1 MHGVAKDH
9 LAVRQREAR
18 YTALLSHLRSS
29 PVINCEPA
37 SEQDSRQRSLWTNTI
52 VVSIV
57 TAIVKLAGGVKT
69 AIIARVFGARADLD
83 AYLLAFLV
91 PSFIAEILCG
101 AVVPSLVPRLVDLL
115 HRGNVRDMQEL
126 YTTAL
131 RRIVILVCGVA
142 VLLSVLAA
150 IVMRI
155 GSDDRRL
162 VLTSSL
168 LIVMLPILPFS
179 AVTNVW
185 RAAMNAGEHFAIAA
199 AASAVTPVVISLF
212 LLALGPRVFWL
223 AVGTTIGAI
232 METAILGCFL
242 RRLKLALFVMP
253 VGKPHVA
260 YKGTDQQFV
269 SLALNN
275 LVLGGSLFVDQWMAS
290 FLGGGAVSVLN
301 YGSRLTSVLIALG
314 PEALGVTL
322 LPRLSRVAA
331 ENCDGQMRPL
341 LNRFLAVAL
350 GVAAVFAGILFWQSP
365 SIVKLVFQHGAFAG
379 QVAGDV
385 ASVQKVSL
393 LQLPFAVGFAFLS
406 RVVASI
412 KVNRILV
419 PISALGLALNVVLNL
434 VLMRRYSVAGIAA
447 ATVLSQAVV
456 FTLLLLTVSHILRS
470 GRNIDVEDVVRTA

>member
-1 MHGVAKDH
+1 VKLLGGFKTVIVAK
-9 LAVRQREAR
+9 
-18 YTALLSHLRSS
+18 
-29 PVINCEPA
+29 
-37 SEQDSRQRSLWTNTI
+37 
-52 VVSIV
+52 
-57 TAIVKLAGGVKT
+57 
-69 AIIARVFGARADLD
+69 VFGASADLD

-91 PSFIAEILCG
+91 PSFITEVLCG

-115 HRGNVRDMQEL
+115 HRGNLRDMQEL
-126 YTTAL
+126 YTKAL
-131 RRIVILVCGVA
+131 RRVVILVSTVA
-142 VLLSVLAA
+142 VLLSVVAA
-150 IVMRI
+150 ITMRI
-155 GSDDRRL
+155 GSDDRR
-162 VLTSSL
+162 VALTSSL

-179 AVTNVW
+179 AVSNVW

-223 AVGTTIGAI
+223 AVGSTIGAI

-242 RRLKLALFVMP
+242 RGLKLALFEMP
-253 VGKPHVA
+253 AGEPRLA
-260 YKGTDQQFV
+260 CNGMDRQFG

-275 LVLGGSLFVDQWMAS
+275 LVVGGSLFVDQWMAS
-290 FLGGGAVSVLN
+290 LLGSGVVSVLN

-314 PEALGVTL
+314 PEALGITL
-322 LPRLSRVAA
+322 LPRFSREAA
-331 ENCDGQMRPL
+331 ENGDRQIRPL

-350 GVAAVFAGILFWQSP
+350 GVTAVFTGILFWQSP

-393 LQLPFAVGFAFLS
+393 LQLPFAVGLAFLS

-419 PISALGLALNVVLNL
+419 PISALGLVLNVVLNL
-434 VLMRRYSVAGIAA
+434 ILMRRYSVAGIAV
-447 ATVLSQAVV
+447 ATVLSQALV
-456 FTLLLLTVSHILRS
+456 FTLLLLAVSRILRA
-470 GRNIDVEDVVRTA
+470 GRKIDVEDVVRMP